1 MKKNRLI
8 QGILATVLFTCVSV
22 GAKAGNEERAGEAG
36 ASELLINP
44 WARSA
49 GFAGANS
56 ATIVGLEAVNLNV
69 AGLAQTRKS
78 EFIFSNTS
86 WLRGSGI
93 QINSAGLAQ
102 KVGEAGVIGLQ
113 VMSMSFGDIEIT
125 TVDQPEGGIGSY
137 QPQYLNI
144 GLSYAKAFSNSIYGG
159 VTFKSISQS
168 TASLSAQTVAID
180 AGVKYITGKD
190 DQIKFGIALRN
201 VGPPLTFEGD
211 GLSQEG
217 TLPDGSSLTVEQRSA
232 KAELPSLVNI
242 GVSYDFFLSN
252 AEDGGDVSDVTHKLT
267 AAGNFTSNSFTQD
280 QYRFGVEY
288 GFKSMFMLRL
298 GHVFQKD
305 ISDDEA
311 STTALRGLT
320 AGATVEVPLG
330 KSGGRFGIDYGYRHS
345 KVFDGIHTIGIR
357 FVL

>member
-1 MKKNRLI
+1 
-8 QGILATVLFTCVSV
+8 
-22 GAKAGNEERAGEAG
+22 
-36 ASELLINP
+36 
-44 WARSA
+44 
-49 GFAGANS
+49 
-56 ATIVGLEAVNLNV
+56 
-69 AGLAQTRKS
+69 
-78 EFIFSNTS
+78 
-86 WLRGSGI
+86 
-93 QINSAGLAQ
+93 
-102 KVGEAGVIGLQ
+102 
-113 VMSMSFGDIEIT
+113 
-125 TVDQPEGGIGSY
+125 
-137 QPQYLNI
+137 
-144 GLSYAKAFSNSIYGG
+144 
-159 VTFKSISQS
+159 
-168 TASLSAQTVAID
+168 VAID